1 MILAP
6 ELVRTTE
13 IFAALFGAA
22 YVVLAARRNR
32 ACWLAGAL
40 SAALVGALSAVRG
53 LPMQGAL
60 NAYYVAMSLYGYLHW
75 SRASARTSGELPI
88 GTLAGRGHLVAA
100 AVIVPLSWLTAE
112 LLARE
117 TRAEWPL
124 LDSLTT
130 WFSLFATWMAAQA
143 RIENWIYW
151 IIIDGVLVY
160 LYYKQGMPIL
170 SLQFA
175 AMTGLAFAGLIAW
188 RRKLRSQ
195 PVTA

>member
-1 MILAP
+1 MILTP

-13 IFAALFGAA
+13 ILAALSGAA

-32 ACWLAGAL
+32 LCWLAGAF
-40 SAALVGALSAVRG
+40 SAALVGVLSVMNA

-60 NAYYVAMSLYGYLHW
+60 NAYYVAMSVYGYLNW
-75 SRASARTSGELPI
+75 SRASRSGELPV
-88 GTLAGRGHLVAA
+88 GMLAWRWHLTAA
-100 AVIVPLSWLTAE
+100 AIIVPLSWLTAE

-130 WFSLFATWMAAQA
+130 WFSLFATWMAARA

-151 IIIDGVLVY
+151 ILIDGVLVY
-160 LYYKQGMPIL
+160 LYYKQGMPVL
-170 SLQFA
+170 ALQFA
-175 AMTGLAFAGLIAW
+175 AMMGLALAGLVAW
-188 RRKLRSQ
+188 RRKFRSQ
-195 PVTA
+195 GVPA